1 MRGRHPAGKIGSC
14 GFFCVDFVSRPSCLS
29 ANPTESLDRV
39 SMFRR
44 AVVPSL
50 NSGVFV
56 SLFSFYVTTCF
67 SH

>member
-29 ANPTESLDRV
+29 ANRRNLSIESPC
-39 SMFRR
+39 SGQ